1 MKINISIELDE
12 ESTEILQAPFNNV
25 AEQISTLLNMF
36 DKVDYT
42 IKDKGKKSL
51 PVKTKKSPAKVKAKA
66 KPAKKKSAK
75 SKKAKVAKKVTTKKT
90 AKSKKP
96 KKAVAGTVLNTIKNS
111 KKGINSEDLKKKT
124 GFTTRQIADNVY
136 RLKKKG
142 AIKKSAKG
150 LFVIA

>member
-25 AEQISTLLNMF
+25 ADQITTLLNMF
-36 DKVDYT
+36 DNVDYT

-51 PVKTKKSPAKVKAKA
+51 PVKTKKKPAKVKAKA

-75 SKKAKVAKKVTTKKT
+75 SKKVAAKKT
-90 AKSKKP
+90 AKSNKP

-142 AIKKSAKG
+142 AIKKTAKG